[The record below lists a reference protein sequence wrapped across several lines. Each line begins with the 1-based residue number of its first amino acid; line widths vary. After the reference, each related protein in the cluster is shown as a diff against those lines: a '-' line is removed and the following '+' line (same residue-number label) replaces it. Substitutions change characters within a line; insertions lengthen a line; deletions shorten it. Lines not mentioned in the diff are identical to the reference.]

1 DEPLQK
7 WFEEKVPKTK
17 VDSNFIENAL
27 NEEELNF
34 KPMAK
39 TIWLGKA
46 PQVEYFTQSKKGM
59 SREMA
64 TLIFASKSGTHQ
76 IQILKQQADWLLPT
90 LEKIS
95 VNNLKVFTLKE

>member
-1 DEPLQK
+1 
-7 WFEEKVPKTK
+7 
-17 VDSNFIENAL
+17 
-27 NEEELNF
+27 
-34 KPMAK
+34 
-39 TIWLGKA
+39 WLGKA

-95 VNNLKVFTLKE
+95 VNNLKVFTLKELMDDYEAVTELDDFELFWDNKPMNTMWKAGLLLV